1 MIDYTVK
8 YTKNNKIYYENIK
21 APSPKEAL
29 REINIK
35 KLGKPLS
42 ATIQKQQSLILRLY
56 KHITPKIKRGDL
68 ILFFSSLL
76 QLYQSNIT
84 LVDAIKIT
92 LNTTPS
98 KRFRAI
104 LQSVLH
110 SLSSG
115 KSLYLAFKDY
125 ELEIPKNTYVSVPQ
139 SIIHAGFK
147 PTFKDIK
154 WKKFYQIGDLPVYD
168 YAVGFESGIY
178 KSGTFQCLSFQQK
191 KCLNIGKGGAILT
204 DDYEAYKILKRLSWD
219 GRDASIPVQEDK
231 NIILGFHMNMIPD
244 DAAKGILL
252 LNQLNK
258 KRIKDYL

>member
-1 MIDYTVK
+1 M
-8 YTKNNKIYYENIK
+8 KNYNNHEFINLFEKRLSEFTG
-21 APSPKEAL
+21 AP
-29 REINIK
+29 
-35 KLGKPLS
+35 
-42 ATIQKQQSLILRLY
+42 Y
-56 KHITPKIKRGDL
+56 VV
-68 ILFFSSLL
+68 
-76 QLYQSNIT
+76 
-84 LVDAIKIT
+84 LVDSCTNAIF
-92 LNTTPS
+92 L
-98 KRFRAI
+98 
-104 LQSVLH
+104 
-110 SLSSG
+110 
-115 KSLYLAFKDY
+115 SLYYLKNYYYINSKFY
-125 ELEIPKNTYVSVPQ
+125 ELEIPKNTYISVPQ

-154 WKKFYQIGDLPVYD
+154 WKKFYQIGELPIYD

-219 GRDASIPVQEDK
+219 GRDASIPVKEDK

-258 KRIKDYL
+258 KRIKDYLGSYKDYPDISNYF